1 MSRAGYVP
9 QMFSMRL
16 PNPIVIF
23 EMLQKAGGRALV
35 CEPSFE
41 VDLSGC
47 PVPNYPAIQ
56 VHEQDVE
63 GIALP
68 PLRTDHSASD
78 LVFILHT
85 SGSTS
90 GIPKLVPCNRH
101 CQFDSV
107 IAKVKRRTDPRSTQ
121 GRGVTVAMYG
131 NLRNC
136 LALFFDLTFF
146 IPLIHRG
153 TMCHS
158 GQMLSK
164 RPTLAFFFFS
174 PSVLTGV
181 SLSSVDRL
189 FVPWVVYYPTHIHR
203 ILFRRIT

>member
-1 MSRAGYVP
+1 MTRAGYVP
-9 QMFSMRL
+9 QMFSLRL

-23 EMLQKAGGRALV
+23 ELLQKAGGRALV
-35 CEPSFE
+35 CEPSFK

-47 PVPNYPAIQ
+47 PVPSYSAIQ

-63 GIALP
+63 DVALP
-68 PLRTDHSASD
+68 PLRIDHPASD
-78 LVFILHT
+78 LLFILHT

-90 GIPKLVPCNRH
+90 GSPKLVPCNR
-101 CQFDSV
+101 QWIDNI
-107 IAKVKRRTDPRSTQ
+107 IAKFKRRADPRSTQ

-136 LALFFDLTFF
+136 LVLFFDLTFL
-146 IPLIHRG
+146 ILLIHRG
-153 TMCHS
+153 SMCHS

-164 RPTLAFFFFS
+164 RPTLAFFFS

-189 FVPWVVYYPTHIHR
+189 FVPWVVYHPTHIHR
-203 ILFRRIT
+203 ILF